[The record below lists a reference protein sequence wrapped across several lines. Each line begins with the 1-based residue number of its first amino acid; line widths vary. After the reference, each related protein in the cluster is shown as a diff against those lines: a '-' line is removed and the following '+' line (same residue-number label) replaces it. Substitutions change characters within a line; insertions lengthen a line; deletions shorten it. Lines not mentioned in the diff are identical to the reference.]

1 MKNIVSTDTSETP
14 CRYLE
19 LDSWHWSLSSIYVM
33 FHHLH
38 KRICNIVDQRGVV
51 LFPIMMSIDGHLN
64 VYQTIKTQFHR
75 IV

>member
-1 MKNIVSTDTSETP
+1 MKNIVSTDASETP

-38 KRICNIVDQRGVV
+38 KRICNIVDQQGV
-51 LFPIMMSIDGHLN
+51 MSINGHVN
-64 VYQTIKTQFHR
+64 VYQIIKT
-75 IV
+75 